1 MEVIREIETSGD
13 GNEEETEKPR
23 LDHRKGSYKVASLE
37 VLNHVTINATVET
50 PRSTVRSA
58 FNFARS
64 ELHYNKKELKDA
76 QEKLKLAFI
85 EFHEKLRFLK
95 SYA

>member
-1 MEVIREIETSGD
+1 MIQEINTSGD
-13 GNEEETEKPR
+13 GNEEEEEEKNR
-23 LDHRKGSYKVASLE
+23 LDDRKGYKMASLE
-37 VLNHVTINATVET
+37 VLNHIKINATAET
-50 PRSTVRSA
+50 PRSTVRSV
-58 FNFARS
+58 FHFGRS

-95 SYA
+95 SYS

>member
-1 MEVIREIETSGD
+1 MEVIQEINTSGD
-13 GNEEETEKPR
+13 GNEEEEEEKNR
-23 LDHRKGSYKVASLE
+23 LDDRKGYKMASLE
-37 VLNHVTINATVET
+37 VLNHIKINATAET
-50 PRSTVRSA
+50 PRSTVRSV
-58 FNFARS
+58 FHFGRS

-95 SYA
+95 SYS